1 MLVFKSILSP
11 AKMDTDGA
19 CAAQATTMFNRVQT
33 LTRSKLATVKSGT
46 RGDSSGRSG
55 SSSGVGGA
63 SGSLDDGRALHGR
76 LSTLSE
82 REIELAEREKGV
94 YGRGDVRALRLELI
108 S

>member
-1 MLVFKSILSP
+1 MVIQ
-11 AKMDTDGA
+11 G
-19 CAAQATTMFNRVQT
+19 
-33 LTRSKLATVKSGT
+33 SKRADLKSGNG
-46 RGDSSGRSG
+46 GDASGRSV
-55 SSSGVGGA
+55 SSSGAGGA
-63 SGSLDDGRALHGR
+63 SGALDDGRALHGR